1 MGVDNSDIQLVC
13 DPMDTSIQLRNVSW
27 LIFGKKYPNPVVI
40 KTIETSQLP
49 NKIETSQL
57 PDTVEIV
64 CIVNNNADV
73 RVRSTLLIQ
82 G

>member
-27 LIFGKKYPNPVVI
+27 LIFGKKYPNPVMI
-40 KTIETSQLP
+40 KTV
-49 NKIETSQL
+49 ETSQL
-57 PDTVEIV
+57 PDTIEIV